1 MNRPGTRPNIAT
13 ADPQDREVMPVQPQ
27 MSIVTKMLK
36 RIAPRG
42 IRPGA
47 ILKRW
52 LDEHTGNGSLV
63 VGGPFKGL
71 TLGPE
76 SYYSPIY
83 SKLLGVYEKEIHH
96 FVEKTIALKPAL
108 IIDIGAAE
116 GYYACGFSYRLD
128 QKTKIVAYEGDVHY
142 RYYLKQ
148 NLRRNSLESHV
159 GVRGICQVADLRRD
173 LQTAQGPVVVFCDAE
188 GWEHELLDNEA
199 IPELNK
205 ASILVEL
212 HEFYLRDITE
222 LLQKRFSETHKIEK
236 VSSAARTIYD
246 VNLQKKGFAL
256 RLFPKTTVSHFFKER
271 PFPQEWLWM
280 EPTIVNESSAAFAA
294 VSDTP
299 PRSEEIGTDQ
309 RVYSHHD

>member
-1 MNRPGTRPNIAT
+1 
-13 ADPQDREVMPVQPQ
+13 

-36 RIAPRG
+36 RMVPRG
-42 IRPGA
+42 IRPGN

-52 LDEHTGNGSLV
+52 LDENTGNGSLV
-63 VGGPFKGL
+63 VSGPFKGL

-83 SKLLGVYEKEIHH
+83 SKLLGVYEKEIHQ
-96 FVEKTIALKPAL
+96 FVEKTIALKPVL
-108 IIDIGAAE
+108 VIDIGAAE
-116 GYYACGFSYRLD
+116 GYYACGFSYRLGH
-128 QKTKIVAYEGDVHY
+128 KTKIVAYEGDVHY

-148 NLRRNSLESHV
+148 NLCRNGLQNNVE
-159 GVRGICQVADLRRD
+159 VRGICQVADLRRD

-199 IPELNK
+199 IPELSK

-236 VSSAARTIYD
+236 VGSVARTIDD
-246 VNLQKKGFAL
+246 VNLQKKVFAL
-256 RLFPKTTVSHFFKER
+256 RLFPETTVSHFFKER

-280 EPTIVNESSAAFAA
+280 ESIIVDETSARVAA
-294 VSDTP
+294 IIDAL
-299 PRSEEIGTDQ
+299 PRSEEIGTD
-309 RVYSHHD
+309 

>member
-1 MNRPGTRPNIAT
+1 VAECASLETLAFGISRWDTLETP
-13 ADPQDREVMPVQPQ
+13 DPQDREVMPIQPQ
-27 MSIVTKMLK
+27 MTIVTKMLK
-36 RIAPRG
+36 KMVPRG

-52 LDEHTGNGSLV
+52 LDENTGNGSLV

-83 SKLLGVYEKEIHH
+83 SKLLGVYEKEIHQ
-96 FVEKTIALKPAL
+96 FVERTIALKPAL

-128 QKTKIVAYEGDVHY
+128 RQAKIIAYEGDVHY

-148 NLRRNSLESHV
+148 NFRRNNLQNHV
-159 GVRGICQVADLRRD
+159 EVRGMCQVPDLRRD
-173 LQTAQGPVVVFCDAE
+173 LQTAQRPVVVFCDAE

-199 IPELNK
+199 IPELSK

-236 VSSAARTIYD
+236 VNSVARTIDD
-246 VNLQKKGFAL
+246 VNLQKKVFAL
-256 RLFPKTTVSHFFKER
+256 RLFPKATVSRFFKER
-271 PFPQEWLWM
+271 PAPQEWLWM
-280 EPTIVNESSAAFAA
+280 ESIIADESCA
-294 VSDTP
+294 
-299 PRSEEIGTDQ
+299 
-309 RVYSHHD
+309 RVCCFY